1 MFDLNKQEVREFC
14 NQVFLEMEEIL
25 PYTWENRH
33 KRNALLLERV
43 NKHFGVSFEIAHS
56 ADVEKWRRYSR
67 EWASAHLWDV
77 APFVAMRA
85 CKTDEIALWDGEYPN
100 RGKSQMSNSKPV
112 FSKPVLK
119 GAKNV

>member
-33 KRNALLLERV
+33 KRNNLLLERV
-43 NKHFGVSFEIAHS
+43 NKHFGVNFQIAHS

-77 APFVAMRA
+77 APFVATRTV
-85 CKTDEIALWDGEYPN
+85 KTDEIALWDGEYPN
-100 RGKSQMSNSKPV
+100 RGKSQMSVSNSKPV

-119 GAKNV
+119 R